1 MNIDGKYPVIGDCL
15 FGKCLTKAHGKESE
29 TLSHD
34 QASPRINWSICIIE
48 IICLE
53 CVWNNRKNWTLPQH
67 SNEFVHPNL
76 ILKTM
81 TCVLLP
87 KDFSW
92 AIFWRWN
99 CRGCRLT
106 PTTTNKQTSCQAQPV
121 SPHPVLSIMLD
132 FFQIGSKH
140 VDLHRFLFLMLF
152 FFKLRENLQTCHGD
166 LEKMMMTDEAGS
178 KPGSFW
184 LGRGLLEKSGHTKCW
199 DTKVELVFFNL
210 VTNKM
215 FHTPPKLT
223 WIHKMVVWKRWP
235 LFKYGHFLGIYLKF
249 LVGICRVL

>member
-1 MNIDGKYPVIGDCL
+1 MGDSEGSTLWISMENIQWLETVCLESVLLRRMGKKVKPFHMI
-15 FGKCLTKAHGKESE
+15 
-29 TLSHD
+29 

-76 ILKTM
+76 ILMTM

-152 FFKLRENLQTCHGD
+152 FFKLRD
-166 LEKMMMTDEAGS
+166 
-178 KPGSFW
+178 P
-184 LGRGLLEKSGHTKCW
+184 GLLEKSGHTKCW

-215 FHTPPKLT
+215 FHTHPKLT